1 MMVSSVPSFCLPTHA
16 VATLPTLK
24 IAAFDVIVIVSLA
37 MSAVDGR
44 RVNFMCERECESTK
58 LDGTT
63 LMKVPGDTSVVVYP
77 VCPVIGIVDTS
88 ETAPNV
94 TVVATDGL
102 SARPPTHVI
111 VVAPL
116 GSVAVPAVTTRE
128 VGVVINA
135 PTALATLV
143 VHDDG

>member
-1 MMVSSVPSFCLPTHA
+1 
-16 VATLPTLK
+16 
-24 IAAFDVIVIVSLA
+24 
-37 MSAVDGR
+37 
-44 RVNFMCERECESTK
+44 
-58 LDGTT
+58 
-63 LMKVPGDTSVVVYP
+63 MKVPGDTSVVVYP

-128 VGVVINA
+128 VGVVTNA